1 MSAGGSIVLD
11 GVSKTFHRHTGKLL
25 LRKHLAAVFRR
36 QRTEPFYALRNV
48 SFRIAPGESVALIGS
63 NGAGKST
70 LLSIIAGVAVPD
82 AGKAWVDGH
91 VGALLQLGAG
101 FHPDLTGVENLRL
114 NASLLG
120 MSAKRTDELFDSI
133 VEFAEIGD
141 FIGEPLRTYSSGMMM
156 RLAFAVAVYTDPD
169 ILLVDEILA
178 VGDHAFQAKC
188 RAKIEDLRASGK
200 TLLCVSHGSV
210 VKLCERAI
218 WLNHGEVVMDG
229 PAAEVSDAYQG
240 KTVASQPAV

>member
-1 MSAGGSIVLD
+1 MNAAGSIILD

-25 LRKHLAAVFRR
+25 LRKHLAALFRR
-36 QRTEPFYALRNV
+36 RMEPFYALRNV

-82 AGKAWVDGH
+82 AGRVSVEGH

-101 FHPDLTGVENLRL
+101 FHPDLTGIENLRL

-120 MSAKRTDELFDSI
+120 MSARRTAELFDSI

-141 FIGEPLRTYSSGMMM
+141 FIGEPLRTYSSGMTM
-156 RLAFAVAVYTDPD
+156 RLAFAVAVHMDPD

-188 RAKIEDLRASGK
+188 RAKIEELRASGK